1 MLGRRLYSWPY
12 TVGRLFY
19 PADESVAELI
29 IQSGSGSIITGDRLR
44 QRMGATAGAV
54 ARVMGQGAVSVHKS
68 GRFSGSSEELTLS
81 AEAGSRLENL
91 AEPRVLFPGAEFEQ
105 SSTIDVARGGVVISV
120 EAVVLHSEAGAPSRY
135 SSDLAISIDGR
146 AVARE
151 TSRMSSAGLRPGSAT
166 AFAVI
171 VAVGIADRALH
182 ADAWARWISSVA
194 APSRYGSVSD
204 LPFGA
209 GLAVRIAAVNGRE
222 LRVAIESALLELR
235 RYGAES

>member
-1 MLGRRLYSWPY
+1 VLGRRLHHWPY

-19 PADESVAELI
+19 PAGETVAELI

-44 QRMGATAGAV
+44 QRMATGVGAV

-81 AEAGSRLENL
+81 AETGSRLENL

-105 SSTIDVARGGVVISV
+105 STSIDVARGGVVISV
-120 EAVVLHSEAGAPSRY
+120 EAVVLHSEAGAPSQY
-135 SSDLAISIDGR
+135 SSDLAISIEGR

-151 TSRMSSAGLRPGSAT
+151 TSRMSSAGLRAGSAT

-171 VAVGIADRALH
+171 VAVGVADRAQH
-182 ADAWARWISSVA
+182 ADLWVDWIGTVA
-194 APSRYGSVSD
+194 APGRYGAVSD
-204 LPFGA
+204 LPFDG
-209 GLAVRIAAVNGRE
+209 GLAVRIAALDGRE
-222 LRVAIESALLELR
+222 LRLAIASALVVLG
-235 RYGAES
+235 RYGAAT